1 MQDQYKYIIFLMGF
15 NKREEIA
22 LRIERNIIKRKVK
35 QIKLNSNNF
44 KK

>member
-1 MQDQYKYIIFLMGF
+1 MGF

-22 LRIERNIIKRKVK
+22 LRIERNIIRRKVK